1 MFLISS
7 FLIFLIFIWLRA
19 LLVNGLKYNS
29 FDVSVKTQY
38 LNLKDCKQL

>member
-19 LLVNGLKYNS
+19 LLVHGLKYNS
-29 FDVSVKTQY
+29 FDVLVKTQY
-38 LNLKDCKQL
+38 LNLKDCKQR